1 MRGLLLDTCTIIW
14 WFEGKELGE
23 QTIELIKETRSVY
36 ISAASVWEIS
46 IKKLAGKLTFDFDI
60 ARNIE
65 NEGFMELPISAAHA
79 DVVGSLPLH
88 HKDPF
93 DRLLVAQA
101 QSEGLTLI
109 PAESI
114 DWIPYTPDIKPLL
127 LII

>member
-109 PAESI
+109 TA
-114 DWIPYTPDIKPLL
+114 DK
-127 LII
+127 IIFEYGINCHNSHE